1 VTADSATA
9 ADAGPVE
16 VTGSRRWLIISGLLA
31 CMLLAALDQ
40 TIVATA
46 LPTIVSDLGGVAHL
60 SWVVT
65 AYLLAV
71 TATTPLWGKLG
82 DLFGRKRLL
91 QIAVAVFLVGS
102 ALAGT
107 SQDMLMLIA
116 FRAIQ
121 GLGGGGLMVLSQATV
136 ADVVPPRER
145 GRYQGVFGAVFG
157 ASSVIGPLLGGF
169 FVDNLSWRWVFYVNL
184 PIGAAALVITAL
196 VLPAALPRAKPS
208 IDYLGIVLV
217 AAAAVALVLFT
228 SWGGTTYPWLSWQV
242 IGLAVLGLVL
252 IVAFVAVERRA
263 AEPVMP
269 LRLFTTRVFSV
280 ASVVGFVVGFGM
292 FGAITYLPIY
302 LQVVTGV
309 GPTESG
315 LRMLPM
321 MLGVLVTSIGSGQL
335 ITRTGRYKIFPIL
348 GTAVMTVGLYLL
360 SRMDQHTGFWGA
372 SGAMLVLGAGLGMV
386 MQVLVLAVQN
396 GAEYRDLGAATSG
409 ATFFRSIGGSFGV
422 AVFGAIFAS
431 QLTSNL
437 ARYLPPGALPG
448 NATVAAGPSR
458 ESLGKL
464 PPAILDDVVHA
475 YARSIHTVF
484 LWAVPVA
491 ALAFLLTFLLPAV
504 PLRSTSRA
512 TEPGTPPSGRDS
524 WAELERALTLLV
536 HRQDAVK
543 VYGWL
548 AERAGVPVGAGACWL
563 LCWLGRNP
571 APAPADLPRR
581 EGIGAGR
588 LTQWLGELRDAG
600 LARIGSTVSL
610 TPDGRDALDRL
621 ARARCEGLERLLDGW
636 QPDLHPDLHER
647 LVKLARDLLGTE
659 PGREV
664 RAG

>member
-1 VTADSATA
+1 
-9 ADAGPVE
+9 
-16 VTGSRRWLIISGLLA
+16 
-31 CMLLAALDQ
+31 
-40 TIVATA
+40 
-46 LPTIVSDLGGVAHL
+46 
-60 SWVVT
+60 
-65 AYLLAV
+65 
-71 TATTPLWGKLG
+71 
-82 DLFGRKRLL
+82 
-91 QIAVAVFLVGS
+91 
-102 ALAGT
+102 
-107 SQDMLMLIA
+107 
-116 FRAIQ
+116 
-121 GLGGGGLMVLSQATV
+121 
-136 ADVVPPRER
+136 
-145 GRYQGVFGAVFG
+145 
-157 ASSVIGPLLGGF
+157 
-169 FVDNLSWRWVFYVNL
+169 
-184 PIGAAALVITAL
+184 
-196 VLPAALPRAKPS
+196 
-208 IDYLGIVLV
+208 
-217 AAAAVALVLFT
+217 
-228 SWGGTTYPWLSWQV
+228 
-242 IGLAVLGLVL
+242 
-252 IVAFVAVERRA
+252 
-263 AEPVMP
+263 
-269 LRLFTTRVFSV
+269 
-280 ASVVGFVVGFGM
+280 
-292 FGAITYLPIY
+292 
-302 LQVVTGV
+302 
-309 GPTESG
+309 
-315 LRMLPM
+315 
-321 MLGVLVTSIGSGQL
+321 
-335 ITRTGRYKIFPIL
+335 
-348 GTAVMTVGLYLL
+348 
-360 SRMDQHTGFWGA
+360 
-372 SGAMLVLGAGLGMV
+372 

-464 PPAILDDVVHA
+464 PPEILGDVVHA

-512 TEPGTPPSGRDS
+512 TDPGAPPSGRDS

-581 EGIGAGR
+581 EGIGAG
-588 LTQWLGELRDAG
+588 LVTQWLGELRDAG
-600 LARIGSTVSL
+600 LARIGTSVTL

-621 ARARCEGLERLLDGW
+621 AQARCEGLERLLDGW

-647 LVKLARDLLGTE
+647 LVKLARELLGTE